1 MLDCSRDKLKGM
13 LWGLVVGDCL
23 GSPIQFSTRHGHK
36 LITGMEP
43 AIGVYGRDLP
53 PGYYTDDTSMSLAV
67 MESYVRLGRY
77 DLRDIAGNFVQWFET
92 GKFSSITGHAF
103 DIGGATVSAMR
114 GLKRGSLR
122 NGGESSQGNGSIMRF
137 APTYIIAKAEDN
149 PVIMMEISDLT
160 HCSSRIRALVQELAS
175 LLDGLL
181 GGSNTITSDLT
192 SETAPNSG
200 WAFDTVA
207 AAKWAMANF
216 SNFRD
221 GMLAAVNLGG
231 DSDSIGAVYGQ
242 LAGAYY
248 GFGAVPV
255 EWITVVK
262 DKPYI
267 DRLVEAF
274 IDKTLARRR

>member
-1 MLDCSRDKLKGM
+1 
-13 LWGLVVGDCL
+13 
-23 GSPIQFSTRHGHK
+23 
-36 LITGMEP
+36 MEP

-67 MESYVRLGRY
+67 MESYVRLGKY
-77 DLRDIAGNFVQWFET
+77 DLRDIAGNFVQWFED
-92 GKFSSITGHAF
+92 GKFSSIPGHAF

-137 APTYIIAKAEDN
+137 APTYIIARAENN
-149 PVIMMEISDLT
+149 PDIMMEISDLT

-274 IDKTLARRR
+274 IDKTLARRRQLLTDLG